1 MLTDSVMRLSSKRS
15 SVMSKNSMFSLQT
28 RALWQKRFL
37 EARFAEL
44 DLDFWNTIAF
54 SPAKVHPRMLEKL
67 GVQSSPLSQVC
78 REPVVL
84 AQAII
89 NHRAPSNSTSGLDDL
104 FLEHCM
110 VTNPFERCQCDSDLN
125 QIREQYLVG
134 AISQADY
141 FAAVTRDFLKE
152 TAGKFVDHQ
161 PTDEDHADLEEV
173 IRREQ
178 KWLHVFDD
186 ASKLLEASLGRR
198 RMNIISNMM
207 WYGEQHFDRKEVN
220 GRKLRDYFHY
230 IITSP
235 MLHFRKPDLG
245 FFTGC
250 PGITGQPLEKRLI
263 VEDSLA
269 NVLASLNAGY
279 KYAVLV
285 NRDDELT
292 DAQINSLPDNVLVV
306 DDLMQ
311 LDAVLPEYIGV

>member
-1 MLTDSVMRLSSKRS
+1 
-15 SVMSKNSMFSLQT
+15 MSKNSMFTLQT

-37 EARFAEL
+37 EARFAEV
-44 DLDFWNTIAF
+44 DIDFWNTVAF

-67 GVQSSPLSQVC
+67 GVGSSPLSQVC

-89 NHRAPSNSTSGLDDL
+89 NHRAPANSTAIIDDL

-110 VTNPFERCQCDSDLN
+110 VTNPFDRCQCDADLN
-125 QIREQYLVG
+125 NVRELYLVG
-134 AISQADY
+134 AISEAEY
-141 FAAVTRDFLKE
+141 FAAVTRDFLEE
-152 TAGKFVDHQ
+152 TAGKFVDHK

-186 ASKLLEASLGRR
+186 ASKFLVASLGRR

-220 GRKLRDYFHY
+220 GRKLREYFHY
-230 IITSP
+230 IISSATV
-235 MLHFRKPDLG
+235 HFRKPDMG
-245 FFTGC
+245 FFKAC
-250 PGITGQPLEKRLI
+250 PEITGQPLDRRLI
-263 VEDSLA
+263 VEDSLT
-269 NVLASLNAGY
+269 NVLAGLAAGY
-279 KYAVLV
+279 KYAVLL

-292 DAQINSLPDNVLVV
+292 AEQIQSLPDNVLVV
-306 DDLMQ
+306 EDLMQ
-311 LDAVLPEYIGV
+311 LDAVLPEFIGL

>member
-1 MLTDSVMRLSSKRS
+1 
-15 SVMSKNSMFSLQT
+15 MSKNSMFTLHT
-28 RALWQKRFL
+28 RAVWQKRFL
-37 EARFAEL
+37 EARIAEL
-44 DLDFWNTIAF
+44 DIDFWNTIAF

-67 GVQSSPLSQVC
+67 GVGSSPLSQVC

-89 NHRAPSNSTSGLDDL
+89 NHRAPNNASGLDDL

-110 VTNPFERCQCDSDLN
+110 VTNPFDRCQCDADLN
-125 QIREQYLVG
+125 SLREQHLVG
-134 AISQADY
+134 AITEGEY

-186 ASKLLEASLGRR
+186 ASKFLVASYSRR

-220 GRKLRDYFHY
+220 GRKLKEYFNY
-230 IITSP
+230 IITSSKV
-235 MLHFRKPDLG
+235 HFRKPHMG
-245 FFTGC
+245 FFKSC
-250 PGITGQPLEKRLI
+250 PEITGHPLDRRLI
-263 VEDSLA
+263 VEDSLT
-269 NVLASLNAGY
+269 NVLAGLAAGY

-292 DAQINSLPDNVLVV
+292 EEQIMALPDNVLVV

-311 LDAVLPEYIGV
+311 LDAVLPEYIIGL

>member
-1 MLTDSVMRLSSKRS
+1 
-15 SVMSKNSMFSLQT
+15 MSKNSMFTLQT
-28 RALWQKRFL
+28 RAIWQKRFL
-37 EARFAEL
+37 EARIAEL

-54 SPAKVHPRMLEKL
+54 SPAKVHPRMMEKL
-67 GVQSSPLSQVC
+67 GVGSSPLSQVC

-89 NHRAPSNSTSGLDDL
+89 NHRAPNTFNGLDDS

-110 VTNPFERCQCDSDLN
+110 VTDPFDRCQCDATLN
-125 QIREQYLVG
+125 ELQGQYQVG
-134 AISQADY
+134 AISESEF

-186 ASKLLEASLGRR
+186 AAKFLVASYGRR

-220 GRKLRDYFHY
+220 GRKLREYFNY
-230 IITSP
+230 IISSSKV
-235 MLHFRKPDLG
+235 HFRKPHMG
-245 FFTGC
+245 FFKSC
-250 PGITGQPLEKRLI
+250 PEITGHPLDRRLI
-263 VEDSLA
+263 VEDSLT
-269 NVLASLNAGY
+269 NVLAGLAAGY

-292 DAQINSLPDNVLVV
+292 EEQIMSLPDNVLVV

-311 LDAVLPEYIGV
+311 LDAVLPEYIGL

>member
-1 MLTDSVMRLSSKRS
+1 
-15 SVMSKNSMFSLQT
+15 MFSLQT
-28 RALWQKRFL
+28 LALWQKRFF
-37 EARFAEL
+37 EAQFAEI
-44 DLDFWNTIAF
+44 DFDFWNTIAF

-67 GVQSSPLSQVC
+67 GVGSSPLSLVC

-89 NHRAPSNSTSGLDDL
+89 KHRAPNSSNGLDDL

-110 VTNPFERCQCDSDLN
+110 VTNPFDRCQCDPDLN
-125 QIREQYLVG
+125 QMQQRYSVG
-134 AISQADY
+134 AISEKEY
-141 FAAVTRDFLKE
+141 FAAVTRDFLRE

-161 PTDEDHADLEEV
+161 PTYEDHADLEEV

-186 ASKLLEASLGRR
+186 AAKLLAASFGHR

-207 WYGEQHFDRKEVN
+207 WYGEQHFERKEVN

-235 MLHFRKPDLG
+235 KVHFRKPDLG
-245 FFTGC
+245 FFTSC
-250 PGITGQPLEKRLI
+250 PEITGQPLNKRLI

-269 NVLASLNAGY
+269 NVLAGLTAGY
-279 KYAVLV
+279 NYAVLV

-292 DAQINSLPDNVLVV
+292 EEQILRLPDNVLVV
-306 DDLMQ
+306 EDLTQ
-311 LDAVLPEYIGV
+311 LDAVLPEYIGL